1 MSTRAIFNASDTE
14 CVVDRFDGT
23 IRPHIEFPLFNLNV
37 WEQSMSICV
46 PVRDM
51 KSTAAFAELVQKERD
66 ITITKNGYDSFHC
79 LSNEEY
85 SLLQEEAA
93 KAKLLSR
100 LLLAE
105 TEIEKGKYQALD
117 EFISSVKDVHGL

>member
-1 MSTRAIFNASDTE
+1 MPA
-14 CVVDRFDGT
+14 
-23 IRPHIEFPLFNLNV
+23 
-37 WEQSMSICV
+37 CV

-51 KSTAAFAELVQKERD
+51 KSTAAFTDLVQSERD
-66 ITITKNGYDSFHC
+66 VTVTKNGYDAFHC
-79 LSNEEY
+79 LSNDEY

-100 LLLAE
+100 LLIAE
-105 TEIEKGKYQALD
+105 AEIDKGNYESVD